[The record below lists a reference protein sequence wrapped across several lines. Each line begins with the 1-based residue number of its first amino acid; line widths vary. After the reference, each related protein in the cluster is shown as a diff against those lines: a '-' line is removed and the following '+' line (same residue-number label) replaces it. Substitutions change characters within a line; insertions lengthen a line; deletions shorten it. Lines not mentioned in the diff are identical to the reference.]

1 MHKQTNKHSHDRLAI
16 TVADAWLVLMFGG
29 CLLMFVGGV
38 GGAVGAVAAIDAV
51 DAVDA
56 V

>member
-1 MHKQTNKHSHDRLAI
+1 MA
-16 TVADAWLVLMFGG
+16 VADAWLVLMFGV

-56 V
+56 VLVSTAVLWL